1 MLRTMARRSTVLRSC
16 AGRSRGTR
24 LSAVLVPVAAGC
36 ALMLLT
42 AGCGSGTAS
51 GATAASSPSAS
62 ASGSGMTAY
71 LTCLRQHGVNI
82 PTTRPTARPTVR
94 PTGGFAANSSA
105 FEKAREACASLRP
118 AGGFGGFGGGQFGA
132 ALQAFRTCMAAHGET
147 IPTTRPTAPP
157 TARPTARPTGAPNPD
172 RFLNGLNPKNSK
184 VAAALK
190 ACQSKLPRFGAG
202 GFGGGAGTPAPSA
215 STA

>member
-1 MLRTMARRSTVLRSC
+1 
-16 AGRSRGTR
+16 
-24 LSAVLVPVAAGC
+24 VLVPVAAGC

-42 AGCGSGTAS
+42 AGCGAGTAS

-82 PTTRPTARPTVR
+82 PTTRPTARPTGR
-94 PTGGFAANSSA
+94 PTGGFAANSST
-105 FEKAREACASLRP
+105 FMKAQQACASLRP
-118 AGGFGGFGGGQFGA
+118 KGGFGGFGGGQFAA

-147 IPTTRPTAPP
+147 IPATRP
-157 TARPTARPTGAPNPD
+157 TARPTARPTGAPNAD
-172 RFLNGLNPKNSK
+172 RFLNGLNPENPK

-190 ACQSKLPRFGAG
+190 ACQSKLPRFGPG
-202 GFGGGAGTPAPSA
+202 GFGGGAGTPAPST